1 MTAQV
6 STVAV
11 DFDGVLHTYERGWAD
26 GTIYGDWVPGSEG
39 ALRALMQRYAVA
51 IVTTRGISQVATWL
65 LERGFPVRLEGS
77 ERTFWTEQGV
87 LLITNRKVAAVAYID
102 DRAVGFTN
110 WPAALEAVGIDQF
123 SAEGAR
129 S

>member
-1 MTAQV
+1 MTAREV

-26 GTIYGDWVPGSEG
+26 GTIYGDWVPGSED

-65 LERGFPVRLEGS
+65 RERGFPVRVGHDGP
-77 ERTFWTEQGV
+77 FWREQGV
-87 LLITNRKVAAVAYID
+87 LLITNRKVTAVAYID
-102 DRAVGFTN
+102 DRAVTFTD
-110 WPAALEAVGIDQF
+110 WPAALDAVGIDQF